1 MGLYSRSRWREDPLT
16 ATIANA
22 EMARAWDGDE
32 GEYWAR
38 EWQHYDRSARAY
50 QIYLDDAAA
59 IESSYRVL
67 DIGCGNGVS
76 TRIAASAADRGSA
89 LGIDLSTLMLERAR
103 ALAAAEGITN
113 AIFVRGDA
121 QVHPFESNA
130 FDVAISRFGAMF
142 FADRAAAMSNIASVI
157 KRGGRMVLIS
167 WQELG
172 KNEWLQE
179 IRAALSGGRDLPAP
193 PAGAPGPFGCADADG
208 MRDVLES
215 AGFEDITFESLELP
229 IWAGKDGEDAFRF
242 ISSTGA
248 VRGMLQG
255 LDEPEAASALIAL
268 RETMSAHDTGDG
280 VVFGSAAWLITA
292 TRPM

>member
-1 MGLYSRSRWREDPLT
+1 MT

-32 GEYWAR
+32 GEDWAR
-38 EWQHYDRSARAY
+38 DWEYYDRSARNY
-50 QIYLDDAAA
+50 QAALDEAAA
-59 IESSYRVL
+59 IQSSHRIL
-67 DIGCGNGVS
+67 DIGCGNGES
-76 TRIAASAADRGSA
+76 TRIAARAADRGSA
-89 LGIDLSTLMLERAR
+89 LGIDLSTKMLERAR
-103 ALAAAEGITN
+103 ALAAAEGILN
-113 AIFVRGDA
+113 ANFVRGDA

-142 FADRAAAMSNIASVI
+142 FADRAAAMSNVARAI
-157 KRGGRMVLIS
+157 KPGGRIVMIG

-179 IRAALSGGRDLPAP
+179 IRAALSVGRDLPAP
-193 PAGAPGPFGCADADG
+193 PAGAPGPFGSADADG
-208 MRDVLES
+208 MRNVLDS
-215 AGFEDITFESLELP
+215 AGLEDITFESLEVP
-229 IWAGKDGEDAFRF
+229 FWAGKDGEDAFRF

-255 LDEPEAASALIAL
+255 LDEPSSSSALNAL

-292 TRPM
+292 TRTAV

>member
-1 MGLYSRSRWREDPLT
+1 MT

-32 GEYWAR
+32 GEDWAR
-38 EWQHYDRSARAY
+38 DWEYYDRSARNY
-50 QIYLDDAAA
+50 QAALDEAAA
-59 IESSYRVL
+59 IQSSHRIL
-67 DIGCGNGVS
+67 DIGCGNGES
-76 TRIAASAADRGSA
+76 TRIAARAADRGSA
-89 LGIDLSTLMLERAR
+89 LGIDLSTKMLERAR
-103 ALAAAEGITN
+103 ALAAAEGILN
-113 AIFVRGDA
+113 ANFVRGDA

-142 FADRAAAMSNIASVI
+142 FADRAAAMSNVARAI
-157 KRGGRMVLIS
+157 KPGGRIVMIG

-179 IRAALSGGRDLPAP
+179 IRAALSVGRDLPAP
-193 PAGAPGPFGCADADG
+193 PAGAPGPFGSADADG
-208 MRDVLES
+208 MRNVLDS
-215 AGFEDITFESLELP
+215 AGLEDITFESLEVP
-229 IWAGKDGEDAFRF
+229 FWAGKDGEDAFRF

-255 LDEPEAASALIAL
+255 LDEPSSSSALNAL

-280 VVFGSAAWLITA
+280 VAFGSAAWLITA
-292 TRPM
+292 TRTAV